1 MSDYVTGLFREA
13 LGRLEGEYRG
23 EGLDAMALAARSLAA
38 DESRSYAA
46 AHSVLDESARLGEMF
61 DPFTYPALAMSAT
74 DDAIRRSVAVGG
86 TDAADIERQLVKGG
100 SAERGVKRA
109 LGDPHALE
117 RHPGTA
123 PPATGRERC
132 RRRAWRN
139 WPANRPRVTPL
150 NPTWARAP
158 SPTDTADPH
167 RCARGWT
174 GFPFGKHRGAV

>member
-86 TDAADIERQLVKGG
+86 VAADIERQLVKGG
-100 SAERGVKRA
+100 SAEREVKRA

-123 PPATGRERC
+123 PAGH
-132 RRRAWRN
+132 
-139 WPANRPRVTPL
+139 RPRKMSPAGL
-150 NPTWARAP
+150 AKLARKSAARNAP
-158 SPTDTADPH
+158 EPDMGTDIVADRH
-167 RCARGWT
+167 R
-174 GFPFGKHRGAV
+174 

>member
-86 TDAADIERQLVKGG
+86 AAADIERQLVKGG

-123 PPATGRERC
+123 PAGH
-132 RRRAWRN
+132 
-139 WPANRPRVTPL
+139 RPRKMSPAGL
-150 NPTWARAP
+150 AKLARKSAARNAP
-158 SPTDTADPH
+158 EPDMGTDTVADRH
-167 RCARGWT
+167 R
-174 GFPFGKHRGAV
+174 

>member
-38 DESRSYAA
+38 DESRLYAA

-74 DDAIRRSVAVGG
+74 DDAIRRSVTVGG

-123 PPATGRERC
+123 PAGH
-132 RRRAWRN
+132 
-139 WPANRPRVTPL
+139 RPRKMSPAGL
-150 NPTWARAP
+150 AKLARESAASNAP
-158 SPTDTADPH
+158 KPDMGTGTVADGH
-167 RCARGWT
+167 R
-174 GFPFGKHRGAV
+174 

>member
-86 TDAADIERQLVKGG
+86 AVGGADAADIERQLVKGG

-117 RHPGTA
+117 RHPDTA
-123 PPATGRERC
+123 PAGH
-132 RRRAWRN
+132 
-139 WPANRPRVTPL
+139 RPRKMSPAGL
-150 NPTWARAP
+150 AKLARKSAARNAP
-158 SPTDTADPH
+158 EPDMGTGTVADRH
-167 RCARGWT
+167 R
-174 GFPFGKHRGAV
+174 